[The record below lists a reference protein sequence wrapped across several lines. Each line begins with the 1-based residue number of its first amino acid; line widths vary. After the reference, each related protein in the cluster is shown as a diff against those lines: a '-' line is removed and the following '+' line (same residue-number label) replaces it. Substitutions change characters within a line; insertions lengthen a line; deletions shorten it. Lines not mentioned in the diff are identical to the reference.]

1 MLDTSMRQELD
12 NYGRRKDESKKLTS
26 TRNME
31 LIDKIKYDLKNIL
44 SERRYIHSLGVMEMS
59 VQLAKIYHVDEE
71 KAKIAGLLHDNAK
84 EMTAEELLKY
94 VDDNDIQI
102 SEVERINTKILHGK
116 VGADIAKKK
125 YGISKEIQEA
135 IEYHTTTNPNMTTL
149 DKIVFVADKI
159 ELNRKSATYDIETER
174 ELAKKDLD
182 EAVIFIINSNITSL
196 IQKDKLINEES
207 IQTRNKLMIGRKNK
221 F

>member
-1 MLDTSMRQELD
+1 
-12 NYGRRKDESKKLTS
+12 
-26 TRNME
+26 ME
-31 LIDKIKYDLKNIL
+31 LIDKIKEDLKNTL
-44 SERRYIHSLGVMEMS
+44 SERRYIHSLGVMEMA
-59 VQLAKIYHVDEE
+59 VELAKIYNVDEK
-71 KAKIAGLLHDNAK
+71 KAELAGLLHYNAK
-84 EMTAEELLKY
+84 EMTPEELLKY
-94 VDDNDIQI
+94 VDDNNIKI

-125 YGISKEIQEA
+125 YGVSKEIQEA

-159 ELNRKSATYDIETER
+159 ELNRKSATYDIESER

-182 EAVIFIINSNITSL
+182 GAVIFIINSNITSL

-207 IQTRNKLMIGRKNK
+207 IQTRNKLMIERMKK
-221 F
+221 

>member
-1 MLDTSMRQELD
+1 MLDTSRRQELD